1 MTNLTTTQGQS
12 SLAIRQYDQEKI
24 ELIKQTICKDAT
36 DVELQFFLEACKHT
50 NLDPFMKQIYA
61 VKRQGKMTIQTGI
74 DGYRL
79 MAHRSGVYAGSDEP
93 VFKFEKDSH
102 IPVSATV
109 TVWKFV
115 QGQRCAFVGTAY
127 WSEYCPPPGQDHMW
141 KKMPRGQL
149 AKCAEAQALRKAFP
163 AELSGVYVEEEMQRA
178 DAEEVKAK
186 EGAIEVE
193 VVDYAAKE
201 KIVTEIKA
209 LLASL
214 TKNLT
219 TIQDKGAFMLKYA
232 KVRSFDEL
240 NKKSTED
247 LQAISKTLQ
256 DLISVAN
263 KPSGEAQTS
272 WPEL

>member
-50 NLDPFMKQIYA
+50 NLDPFMRQIYA
-61 VKRQGKMTIQTGI
+61 IKRQGRMTIQTGI

-79 MAHRSGVYAGSDEP
+79 MAHRSGTYAGSDEP

-102 IPVSATV
+102 LPVSATV

-115 QGQRCAFVGTAY
+115 QGQRCPFTATAY
-127 WSEYCPPPGQDHMW
+127 WTEYCPPPGQDHMW
-141 KKMPRGQL
+141 KKMPRGQI

-163 AELSGVYVEEEMQRA
+163 AELSGIYVEEEMQRA

-193 VVDYAAKE
+193 VVDYASKE
-201 KIVTEIKA
+201 KLITEIQA

-214 TKNLT
+214 TKNLSLKE
-219 TIQDKGAFMLKYA
+219 KGEYMLRYT
-232 KVRSFDEL
+232 KVGSFGDL
-240 NKKSTED
+240 AKKSTQD

-256 DLISVAN
+256 DLLKEVN
-263 KPSGEAQTS
+263 KPSGEEQTS
-272 WPEL
+272 WPEV